1 MESLEIY
8 ADPNAPLGMSYLP
21 VILDKT
27 FVQYPGVSYTWK
39 AIVDMIRDCSFRWP
53 VNNIFRQQME
63 ESVIASPN
71 GMAVHR
77 DFSSP
82 I

>member
-21 VILDKT
+21 VIPDET
-27 FVQYPGVSYTWK
+27 FAQYPGVSYTHE

-53 VNNIFRQQME
+53 VYNILRQQME
-63 ESVIASPN
+63 KSVFASPN
-71 GMAVHR
+71 GMAMHR